1 MKNFCN
7 ILRKIGSGKS
17 GLLSFLAVVLL
28 IGSVNNAMAL
38 GVCTYPTTEPQLI
51 LNADFTSQQ
60 DWPTG
65 FVIGGMTYSQP
76 YRVAEN
82 CSGEYQ
88 MTKTV
93 NTAVYPSATST
104 IFKSGVEG
112 VGIRLA
118 IGGATLSTGANQTNG
133 NGDGSSPVNLQVIDV
148 EFVKTGDIV
157 PGPMTP
163 GKLATIEMKDSAGRK
178 QVFTV
183 NIGSVNIKQSS
194 CEIIGSSAIPVSM
207 GDVMKEDFQGKNST
221 LKPQNINIPLQC
233 SAGTK
238 VNINFDAKS
247 SEGNGIIDL
256 TAGGSEGVGIQL
268 KLNSTPV
275 EFNKTLFVAQA
286 TEQGA
291 FNIPLTAAY
300 IQTADTIKPGIA
312 NAVANFTVTYE

>member
-28 IGSVNNAMAL
+28 VGGVNNAMAL
-38 GVCTYPTTEPQLI
+38 GVCSYPSTQPQVTVNQNLT
-51 LNADFTSQQ
+51 AQQ
-60 DWPTG
+60 DSPVGSTIAT
-65 FVIGGMTYSQP
+65 VTYNQQ
-76 YRVAEN
+76 YKVAEN

-88 MTKTV
+88 MTKLA
-93 NTAVYPSATST
+93 NTAAYPATGSMMYET
-104 IFKSGVEG
+104 GIDG
-112 VGIRLA
+112 VGVRIK
-118 IGGATLSTGANQTNG
+118 IDGYNVTTTSYSTGGT
-133 NGDGSSPVNLQVIDV
+133 GDGISPIYLQDV
-148 EFVKTGDIV
+148 VLYFVKTGEIT
-157 PGPMTP
+157 PGTATP
-163 GKLATIEMKDSAGRK
+163 GKLATIEMKDNAGTK
-178 QVFTV
+178 QVF
-183 NIGSVNIKQSS
+183 NLNMGSVTVKQAS
-194 CEIIGSSAIPVSM
+194 CEITGSSAIPVPM

-221 LKPQNINIPLQC
+221 LTPQNINIPLQC

-256 TAGGSEGVGIQL
+256 TAGGAEGVGIQL

-275 EFNKTLFVAQA
+275 IFNKTLFVAQA

-300 IQTADTIKPGIA
+300 IQTSDTIKPGIA